1 LLVYLIIAGESE
13 MHAAYRRTALIA
25 STALSL
31 SFVAYSAEAFPTL
44 PGLPNLNFTQY
55 TGVAPKTL
63 FTVVQPVGWTGGG
76 SLVSIDAPGTA
87 TQNNQTHGNAY
98 AVYKDPGPVPNSGNF
113 VQADGNPSYESSF
126 NYQLTGLTNGQKY
139 SLSFYQAAGQQTG
152 FSGATTEQWIVSLAT
167 AALTVSYAPAGCGNG
182 TCVATYGS
190 SDPHASIKATTLMNT
205 PSEGGTPWQYTS
217 VTLTADGPTELLS
230 FLAWGNNGSTVNEP
244 PTLFLTAVNAPPGL
258 TPEPASL
265 AVFGVGLAGLGVIA
279 RRRRGKRSTSN

>member
-1 LLVYLIIAGESE
+1 

-44 PGLPNLNFTQY
+44 PGLPNLNFTQF
-55 TGVAPKTL
+55 TGSAPKNL
-63 FTVVQPVGWTGGG
+63 FSVVKPVGWTGGG
-76 SLVSIDAPGTA
+76 SLVAIDAPGTA
-87 TQNNQTHGNAY
+87 TTSAPGDAY
-98 AVYKDPGPVPNSGNF
+98 AVYKDPGPVPNKGNY
-113 VQADGNPSYESSF
+113 VQADGNPTFESSF

-167 AALTVSYAPAGCGNG
+167 SALTVTYAPAGCHSG
-182 TCVATYGS
+182 TCVASYGS
-190 SDPHASIKATTLMNT
+190 SDPGASIKATTLMNT
-205 PSEGGTPWQYTS
+205 PSEGGTPWQFTS

-258 TPEPASL
+258 TPEPAGL

-279 RRRRGKRSTSN
+279 RRRRGKRSASN